1 MDEEITRKDVSKA
14 RQYYYISVILFA
26 ALIIFVVTQNL
37 LAIKLVLMAT
47 ICTKA
52 YGFLFREIQYE
63 FYSCLLY
70 MALLGY
76 FIFTG

>member
-1 MDEEITRKDVSKA
+1 MDEQEQATNI

-52 YGFLFREIQYE
+52 YGFLFKEIQYE

>member
-1 MDEEITRKDVSKA
+1 MDEQEEVTNT

-26 ALIIFVVTQNL
+26 ALIIFIVTQNL

-52 YGFLFREIQYE
+52 YGFLFKEIQYE

>member
-1 MDEEITRKDVSKA
+1 MDEQEEVTNT

-26 ALIIFVVTQNL
+26 ALIIFIVTQNL

-52 YGFLFREIQYE
+52 YGFLFKEIQYE

-76 FIFTG
+76 FLVTG